1 MPCIQYVTLFPL
13 SLSQVYHP
21 FLPMDKKSLHHQSIK
36 VRGGK
41 RLTRYRLHC
50 GAAAADVGL
59 RRTLLQALVRR
70 GDQLPG
76 VDLGRISAGIHCRQ
90 HA

>member
-1 MPCIQYVTLFPL
+1 MYIILFCQWTKNL
-13 SLSQVYHP
+13 
-21 FLPMDKKSLHHQSIK
+21 FIINQSIK